1 MPRRPIKAARQ
12 DQDYNLVV
20 QVPGW
25 FKNALIA
32 HCDDLGTSLN
42 QWVVSTL
49 REALRAGQG
58 LPPAPPARAP
68 LPGVDDQIRAW
79 AVGEKILMPCGKPA
93 PCPGDDPEHLA
104 GFDYCKECGIRVR

>member
-1 MPRRPIKAARQ
+1 MPRRPIRAAKD

-20 QVPGW
+20 LVPGW
-25 FKNALIA
+25 FKNELIS
-32 HCDDLGTSLN
+32 HCEELGTSIN
-42 QWVVSTL
+42 QWVVT
-49 REALRAGQG
+49 ALRDALRDAKG
-58 LPPAPPARAP
+58 LPPPPPARAP
-68 LPGVDDQIRAW
+68 LPGLDDQIRAW